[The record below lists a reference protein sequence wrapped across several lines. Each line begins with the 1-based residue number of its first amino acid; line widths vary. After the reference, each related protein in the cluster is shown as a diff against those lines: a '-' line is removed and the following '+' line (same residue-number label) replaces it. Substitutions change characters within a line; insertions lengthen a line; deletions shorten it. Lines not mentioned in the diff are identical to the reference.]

1 MSSRKRK
8 ITRTEGSRDHF
19 LISRTDA
26 RGFDE
31 TPRPG
36 AEAVRERLRA
46 SYPDL
51 LWGTGLRG
59 ACTRRLK
66 AVARFAAVGLRLDP
80 RPEGQE
86 AAADPEALLETAR
99 GLHRLCAKAAG
110 FWGVEDQGLLA
121 GFLPQAA
128 AEEALAAARSLQE
141 KFRNRTGR
149 TLTAGLALHPTLDYA
164 VHEALENA
172 RKAVDHA
179 VFLGPEARVVFDA
192 VSLNISGDRFF
203 EHGDT
208 EAALQEFRRAL
219 ALDPENINVH
229 NSLGVCHAVRGEYEQ
244 ALNAFEAA
252 ARLDAGDYMAAY
264 NIGLVHRLLDHRET
278 ALEYLQRAVA
288 LRADVFEI
296 LFQTGKLELELGRPR
311 SARERLERA
320 ARLRSKSGGVY
331 RYLGDCY
338 DALGLTEKALR
349 AYKKALQ
356 FNPQDPAA
364 LSALGW
370 LFDDKGENPE
380 IALVFCR
387 ESVALAPEN
396 ALFRHRLGRLL
407 LKNNRPEEA
416 LREFEAAAGLGG
428 DAAEEIRLV
437 RTQMA
442 ATP

>member
-1 MSSRKRK
+1 MKSRKRK
-8 ITRTEGSRDHF
+8 IARTKGSRDHF

-31 TPRPG
+31 TSRPG
-36 AEAVRERLRA
+36 VEATRELLRA
-46 SYPDL
+46 AYPDL

-66 AVARFAAVGLRLDP
+66 SAARFAALALRLDP
-80 RPEGQE
+80 CPEGQ
-86 AAADPEALLETAR
+86 AAGADPEALLEAAR
-99 GLHRLCAKAAG
+99 GLERLCAKAAG
-110 FWGVEDQGLLA
+110 FWGAEEQGLLA
-121 GFLPQAA
+121 GLLPQAG

-141 KFRNRTGR
+141 TFRTRTGR
-149 TLTAGLALHPTLDYA
+149 TLTAGVALHPTLNYA

-179 VFLGPEARVVFDA
+179 VFFGPGARVVFDA

-203 EHGDT
+203 ERGDT
-208 EAALQEFRRAL
+208 EAALLEFRRAL
-219 ALDPENINVH
+219 ALDPANLNVH

-244 ALNAFEAA
+244 ALSALEAA
-252 ARLDAGDYMAAY
+252 ARIDDRDYMAAY
-264 NIGLVHRLLDHRET
+264 NIGLVHRLLNQQET
-278 ALEYLQRAVA
+278 ALECLQRAAA

-296 LFQTGKLELELGRPR
+296 LFQTGTLELELGRPQA
-311 SARERLERA
+311 ARERLERA

-338 DALGLTEKALR
+338 DALALTEKAMG

-370 LFDDKGENPE
+370 LFDGKGENPE

-387 ESVALAPEN
+387 ESVALAPGN

-407 LKNNRPEEA
+407 LKNNRSEEA
-416 LREFEAAAGLGG
+416 LCEFEAAVGLGV
-428 DAAEEIRLV
+428 DAAEEIRLA
-437 RTQMA
+437 RAQMEM
-442 ATP
+442 PP